1 MKSEENTSL
10 LTPHA
15 SREFMFTGIIQSV
28 GKIAALEARGGDARA
43 RVECGKLDMSNVK
56 TGDSIAVS
64 GVCLTVVEH
73 SGAGFTAD
81 VSGETLSRTTLG
93 RLCTGDAVNLEKA
106 LTLSTPLGG
115 HLVSGHVDGVGIVVN
130 RREAARSVQFR
141 IKAPEAVAKYIAEKG
156 SVCVDGVS
164 LTVNAIHGA
173 EFEVNIVPHTL
184 EETTLGAIKADSEVN
199 LEVDIVAR
207 YLERLMLGERA
218 ARSGLEIT
226 REFLA
231 RHGFVK

>member
-1 MKSEENTSL
+1 
-10 LTPHA
+10 
-15 SREFMFTGIIQSV
+15 MFTGIIQSV
-28 GKIAALEARGGDARA
+28 GKIAALDTREGDACVRIS
-43 RVECGKLDMSNVK
+43 CGKLDMSEVN

-73 SGAGFTAD
+73 SAAGFTAD

-93 RLCTGDAVNLEKA
+93 RLHTGDAVNLEKA

-115 HLVSGHVDGVGIVVN
+115 HLVSGHVDGVGVVVN
-130 RREAARSVQFR
+130 RREVARSVQFR
-141 IKAPEAVAKYIAEKG
+141 IRAPETLAKYIAEKG

-184 EETTLGAIKADSEVN
+184 AETTLGTIKEDSKVN
-199 LEVDIVAR
+199 LEVDVVAR
-207 YLERLMLGERA
+207 YLERLMLGKLA
-218 ARSGLEIT
+218 AQSGSEIT

-231 RHGFVK
+231 QHGFIK

>member
-1 MKSEENTSL
+1 
-10 LTPHA
+10 
-15 SREFMFTGIIQSV
+15 MFTGIIQSV
-28 GKIAALEARGGDARA
+28 GKIAALDTRGGDASVRIS
-43 RVECGKLDMSNVK
+43 CGKLDMSEVN

-73 SGAGFTAD
+73 STAGFTAD
-81 VSGETLSRTTLG
+81 VSGETLSCTTLG
-93 RLCTGDAVNLEKA
+93 RLRTGDAVNLEKA

-115 HLVSGHVDGVGIVVN
+115 HLVSGHVDGVGVVVN

-141 IKAPEAVAKYIAEKG
+141 IRAPEALAKYIAGKG

-184 EETTLGAIKADSEVN
+184 SETTLGAIKEDSEVN
-199 LEVDIVAR
+199 LEVDVVAR
-207 YLERLMLGERA
+207 YLERLMLGKLA
-218 ARSGLEIT
+218 AQSGSEIT

-231 RHGFVK
+231 RHGFIK